1 MVYRWWW
8 WCVWT
13 SLVLGLMALSQCSR
27 ERRPVEPGAQ
37 QLLSFVPQPLSDDL
51 DRSSLQEALQR
62 SLDYVRRLPAD
73 RLLPLAG
80 RQIPVGILRDTLET
94 FQHTLTQAPT
104 TTALYDRLRTQF
116 EFIPAT
122 GQPGHD
128 DVLFTGYYE
137 AVLPGSRV
145 PTAEFTYPLYTTP
158 TDLLQVD
165 LGAFRPDWAGER
177 LVARYDHGRML
188 PYFTRHDIDV
198 EGKLRGRHLE
208 LVWLRDAV
216 DGFFLHVQGSGQI
229 HLLDG
234 TVMRV
239 NYAASNGHPYRSIGR
254 LLLDEKH
261 LQPAAMSLQSVQR
274 YLRTHPTERSRIFSH
289 NPRYVF
295 FRQVDTSPTGSLGFP
310 LVPGRSI
317 ATDPR
322 LFPPA
327 ALAFIQT
334 HKPVLN
340 AANEVIAWQPFSRFV
355 FNHDTGSAITGPGR
369 VDLFWGSGP
378 AAEAAAGRLQHPG
391 NLFFLL
397 KRSPTQVSP

>member
-1 MVYRWWW
+1 M
-8 WCVWT
+8 
-13 SLVLGLMALSQCSR
+13 
-27 ERRPVEPGAQ
+27 
-37 QLLSFVPQPLSDDL
+37 
-51 DRSSLQEALQR
+51 
-62 SLDYVRRLPAD
+62 
-73 RLLPLAG
+73 
-80 RQIPVGILRDTLET
+80 
-94 FQHTLTQAPT
+94 LTQTSTAA
-104 TTALYDRLRTQF
+104 ALYDKLRTQF
-116 EFIPAT
+116 EFVPST
-122 GQPGHD
+122 GQD
-128 DVLFTGYYE
+128 DREDVLFTGYYE

-145 PTAEFTYPLYTTP
+145 PTAEFTYPLYAP
-158 TDLLQVD
+158 PADLLQID
-165 LGAFRPDWAGER
+165 LGAFRSALAGEWV
-177 LVARYDHGRML
+177 VARYDHGHVL

-198 EGKLRGRHLE
+198 EGKLQGRHLE

-216 DGFFLHVQGSGQI
+216 DGFFLHIQGSGQI
-229 HLLDG
+229 HLRDG

-254 LLLDEKH
+254 LLRDEKR
-261 LQPAAMSLQSVQR
+261 LEPAAISLQSVQH

-295 FRQVDTSPTGSLGFP
+295 FRQVDTSPVGSLGFT

-340 AANEVIAWQPFSRFV
+340 AAHEVIAWQPFSRFV
-355 FNHDTGSAITGPGR
+355 FNHDTGSAITGSGR

-378 AAEAAAGRLQHPG
+378 AAEAAAGRLQQPG
-391 NLFFLL
+391 KLYFLL
-397 KRSPTQVSP
+397 KRSAPQGSP